1 MGELLVGGSILA
13 AFFAGSVALFSPC
26 CIVFLF
32 PAYLAS
38 AVKNRRWSLL
48 PLTLSFAVG
57 LAVILVPVTLGMG
70 LLATALARYHK
81 ALYVGGG
88 ILMLVFA
95 YLALSGRSWSMPSFI
110 RAPAVDRADTG
121 GVFALG
127 VFSGIA
133 SSCCAPVLAGV
144 MTLSVLSS
152 SLVGS
157 ASLGLAYVFGMVFPL
172 LLMALLW
179 DRLKLGERR
188 LFTAK
193 PVRLWVAGRQM
204 DTNTLNVAV
213 AIAFALMAALVFFL
227 AASGNTTVAPSF
239 QLAMGRRLSGAF
251 KWVSGVLEPV
261 PEPLLG
267 AALLA
272 LAVSFIVVGFR
283 RRPSAQVARPNIE
296 GGSHVLEDE
305 EQVDEAGSEAE
316 LRAGAGAAG
325 KPAAPACH

>member
-13 AFFAGSVALFSPC
+13 AFFAGAVALFSPC
-26 CIVFLF
+26 CIVFLL

-48 PLTLSFAVG
+48 PLTLSFAAG
-57 LAVILVPVTLGMG
+57 LAVILVPVTLGIG
-70 LLATALARYHK
+70 LIATALARYHK

-88 ILMLVFA
+88 ILMLALA
-95 YLALSGRSWSMPSFI
+95 YLALTGRSWSMPSFM
-110 RAPAVDRADTG
+110 RAPALDRADTG

-127 VFSGIA
+127 VFSGVA

-157 ASLGLAYVFGMVFPL
+157 VSLGLAYVFGMVFPL

-188 LFTAK
+188 LFTAR
-193 PVRLWVAGRQM
+193 PLRLLIAGRSY
-204 DTNTLNVAV
+204 DTSTINVAV
-213 AIAFALMAALVFFL
+213 AVAFTLMAALVFIL

-239 QLAMGRRLSGAF
+239 QLGVGRWLSDVF
-251 KWVSGVLEPV
+251 RRVSSVLDPV
-261 PEPLLG
+261 PEPVLG
-267 AALLA
+267 AALLL
-272 LAVSFIVVGFR
+272 LAAAFIVVGLR
-283 RRPSAQVARPNIE
+283 RRPTAQEAVYE
-296 GGSHVLEDE
+296 GGPDASQDE
-305 EQVDEAGSEAE
+305 EPLVEAEAGVK
-316 LRAGAGAAG
+316 AGGRG
-325 KPAAPACH
+325 GGGESPAARACH